1 MKIKMRLALFFLI
14 MLSFPQ
20 NLPAQSTEPY
30 MNESNKDSE
39 SLNIFQKQ
47 FFVIAHRGA
56 SAYYPENTMSA
67 FRAAVDMNADMIEL
81 DVLISKD
88 NIPVV
93 FHDEKLNKKTNGSGY
108 VMDHILS
115 DLKKLDAGSWFDPK
129 FKNERIPTLRE
140 VLEYSNNK
148 IFVNI
153 EIKSEAVT
161 EVEKNG
167 IVELVLKL
175 VEELGMQ
182 DKVIISSF
190 DYRVLERVK
199 KNNSL
204 VKVALLYERQQ
215 SYGREPSKLV
225 EDYKVDAFNLSMQQ
239 LADNWIKQLNENT
252 IPFFVY
258 TVNDDKLM
266 ESLIRA
272 GAKGIFTDRP
282 DLLNKVVDEVIKKK
296 WH

>member
-1 MKIKMRLALFFLI
+1 MRLALFFLI

-161 EVEKNG
+161 QVEKNG

-239 LADNWIKQLNENT
+239 LADSWIKQLNENT